1 LGQVPNLDHRVPNL
15 ADVIWGKKL
24 KREDKKKEHV
34 NEKMEIKVKKVK
46 LK

>member
-1 LGQVPNLDHRVPNL
+1 MSFGGRNY
-15 ADVIWGKKL
+15 
-24 KREDKKKEHV
+24 KREDNKKEHV